1 MKRGY
6 VLSSVFGNSLRIE
19 TDSRGAFEGSK
30 LGLGLESIFS
40 SIHLE
45 PLMEPTSLKGLARS
59 ENSFLELLKSLLCC
73 AGSFE

>member
-6 VLSSVFGNSLRIE
+6 VLNSVFGSSLRIVA
-19 TDSRGAFEGSK
+19 DSAGVFEGSQ
-30 LGLGLESIFS
+30 LGIGLESIFS
-40 SIHLE
+40 PIQLE
-45 PLMEPTSLKGLARS
+45 PLTEPTSLKGLARS